1 MLLRLS
7 RTLLRSTL
15 LRVWTA
21 LKRYARMR
29 HRRTSNVYDLYVAS
43 CYGRHE
49 LRAHYTID
57 SVAVDN
63 ININITD
70 VMAFS
75 ARTTIMP
82 PKIIKTRNRNSNCSG
97 NSVT

>member
-1 MLLRLS
+1 
-7 RTLLRSTL
+7 
-15 LRVWTA
+15 
-21 LKRYARMR
+21 
-29 HRRTSNVYDLYVAS
+29 
-43 CYGRHE
+43 